1 MWRTCAHPTS
11 TSVVPEKQSALQQQT
26 RNESSPATGALRSD
40 HFNEGHQSTENTL
53 LNELSSNVGSGKKE
67 GVLAE
72 ALCVTKHVTIPE
84 KWKEPIPFGQQP
96 LVPFAKQTSLQ
107 LKRPTVEG
115 LIDNVSSLEGLT
127 TKLKEVVSSK
137 IGYAVHLRRDVRS
150 LRNETWRGCCAG
162 SPKCPMKIIVQLWQS
177 TTDATRCS
185 FSVYENG
192 THQHDEVLSKRKWQ
206 NIKSAGLEEAN
217 QSFRAGFWSRQSA
230 IESFAIASPKFR
242 LRRGCDSFKNPDER
256 SGGDFA
262 TRWVPVLPLLQV
274 LRCHVSEWLLH
285 IGRRNTKNV
294 KVPTFSLSYHQ
305 RRSRLTTGTFFF
317 LAQICC
323 KSVTVEGVC
332 ALHRC

>member
-1 MWRTCAHPTS
+1 MHTLA
-11 TSVVPEKQSALQQQT
+11 SVVPEKQSALQQQT

-40 HFNEGHQSTENTL
+40 HFNEGYQSTENTL

-72 ALCVTKHVTIPE
+72 ALCVTKHLTIPE

-96 LVPFAKQTSLQ
+96 LVPFAKQTPLQ

-162 SPKCPMKIIVQLWQS
+162 SPKCPMKIIGQLWQS

-206 NIKSAGLEEAN
+206 NIKSAGLEEAIKAIVLASGPGSPPSKALRLHLRSSGFDVDAIPSKILMN
-217 QSFRAGFWSRQSA
+217 AVGRFRHMVGASASFTAGSSVSCFRMVVAHWKARMSRCQ
-230 IESFAIASPKFR
+230 
-242 LRRGCDSFKNPDER
+242 R
-256 SGGDFA
+256 SLYL
-262 TRWVPVLPLLQV
+262 TISV
-274 LRCHVSEWLLH
+274 
-285 IGRRNTKNV
+285 GRD
-294 KVPTFSLSYHQ
+294 
-305 RRSRLTTGTFFF
+305 
-317 LAQICC
+317 
-323 KSVTVEGVC
+323 
-332 ALHRC
+332 